1 MTLVSIDYF
10 GANEVH
16 TIDMQMSERILKRGQ
31 ARRRLRAEPAF
42 ARYVRER
49 AGLTQAEMAKLVN
62 RDRSAV
68 SRWERGLRNPRADN
82 RVRYSKLLAELKE
95 VANA

>member
-68 SRWERGLRNPRADN
+68 SRWESGQRTPRSETLE
-82 RVRYSKLLAELKE
+82 RYVEVLKSLE
-95 VANA
+95 N